1 MVEDALLVL
10 LEITALCLELLCA
23 ILNILYLILLE
34 MRFITDSLVS
44 KRYRDITPKCLF
56 TKREITYLF

>member
-44 KRYRDITPKCLF
+44 KR
-56 TKREITYLF
+56 